1 MDKEG
6 FIELTDQG
14 RAIASTIYE
23 RHQLLTEWLTRL
35 GVSPETAAADAC
47 RIEHDLSAETFQK
60 IKEHIQRAGD

>member
-1 MDKEG
+1 MSLLRENGYISMDKEG

-35 GVSPETAAADAC
+35 GVSPRLRRQMPAASST
-47 RIEHDLSAETFQK
+47 I
-60 IKEHIQRAGD
+60 